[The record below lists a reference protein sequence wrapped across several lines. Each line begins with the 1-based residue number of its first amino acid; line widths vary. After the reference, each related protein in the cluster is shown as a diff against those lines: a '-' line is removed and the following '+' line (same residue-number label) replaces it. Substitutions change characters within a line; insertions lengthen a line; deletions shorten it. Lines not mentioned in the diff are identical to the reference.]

1 MTKAQEGQENSG
13 WQEVQKEGKA
23 DLNVLCTKG
32 FLYSDPA
39 GGHEPHFA
47 GCKTEGGAWGVRNL
61 PQAML
66 KPPFFLHHLAI

>member
-32 FLYSDPA
+32 FLYSDP
-39 GGHEPHFA
+39 G
-47 GCKTEGGAWGVRNL
+47 GGAR
-61 PQAML
+61 A
-66 KPPFFLHHLAI
+66 PFCGLQN